1 MCRVISQSNG
11 KIRKLLYEAKD
22 SKVTRVNLQGTP
34 GGAEAFELAAKFCY
48 GVSIDTT
55 LSNVAML
62 RCAAHHLQMTEEFSE
77 KNLELRAE
85 LFLKETVFP
94 SITNSISVLH
104 QCETLVPIAEEINL
118 VSRLITVITNNVCK
132 EQLTCGLSK
141 LEPSLPSKA
150 AIAAEQE
157 PPLDWWGKA
166 LAVLNLEFFQRVLS
180 SVKSKGLK
188 QDTIS
193 RILIN
198 YARNSL
204 QCLMI
209 RDVQSNK
216 ASFSGCEALKKQRA
230 IVEAIVGLLP
240 AQSRKSPVPMAFL
253 SGLLKT
259 ATMANASTV
268 CKTDLERRIGLQ
280 LEQAILEDVL
290 IPSSPQNGHHALYE
304 TDAVARIFSTFLNL
318 DEEEEEEEEEERA
331 RLRER
336 GNGCYDFESPRSPK
350 QSLIFKVSKLLDSYL
365 AEIALDS
372 NLLPAKF
379 ISLVEVMPDHARV
392 VTDGLY
398 RAVDIFL
405 KVHPNV
411 KESERYRLCKT
422 IDCQKLSQ
430 EACSHAAQNERLP
443 VQTAVQVLYFE
454 QIRLRNALNGSQDQF
469 FFGSVNCQY
478 PQRSGSGVG
487 SGAMSPR
494 DNYASVR
501 RENRELKLE
510 VARMRMRLTDLEKD
524 HVSMKQELVRVN
536 PANKLLRS
544 FTKKLGQLNQLFR
557 MRDVKPL
564 GAKANVDP
572 RFLFQRRRRF
582 SI

>member
-1 MCRVISQSNG
+1 MGVATVTELKQSISGKRTFRPSLSTRHANEWPPTDVSSDLTVEVGTISFPLHKFPLVSRSG

-48 GVSIDTT
+48 GVSIDIT

-141 LEPSLPSKA
+141 LEPSLPSKP

-204 QCLMI
+204 QVS
-209 RDVQSNK
+209 DD
-216 ASFSGCEALKKQRA
+216 QRCP
-230 IVEAIVGLLP
+230 VE
-240 AQSRKSPVPMAFL
+240 Q
-253 SGLLKT
+253 
-259 ATMANASTV
+259 
-268 CKTDLERRIGLQ
+268 
-280 LEQAILEDVL
+280 
-290 IPSSPQNGHHALYE
+290 
-304 TDAVARIFSTFLNL
+304 
-318 DEEEEEEEEEERA
+318 
-331 RLRER
+331 
-336 GNGCYDFESPRSPK
+336 
-350 QSLIFKVSKLLDSYL
+350 SKL
-365 AEIALDS
+365 
-372 NLLPAKF
+372 F
-379 ISLVEVMPDHARV
+379 
-392 VTDGLY
+392 
-398 RAVDIFL
+398 
-405 KVHPNV
+405 
-411 KESERYRLCKT
+411 RL
-422 IDCQKLSQ
+422 
-430 EACSHAAQNERLP
+430 
-443 VQTAVQVLYFE
+443 
-454 QIRLRNALNGSQDQF
+454 
-469 FFGSVNCQY
+469 
-478 PQRSGSGVG
+478 
-487 SGAMSPR
+487 
-494 DNYASVR
+494 
-501 RENRELKLE
+501 
-510 VARMRMRLTDLEKD
+510 
-524 HVSMKQELVRVN
+524 
-536 PANKLLRS
+536 
-544 FTKKLGQLNQLFR
+544 
-557 MRDVKPL
+557 
-564 GAKANVDP
+564 
-572 RFLFQRRRRF
+572 
-582 SI
+582 